1 MKKYFFFF
9 FISLIYLIKSN
20 DFSFHFTRF
29 VFSGL
34 IIVIKVGKPVDTT
47 LTHVSM
53 DNNFSYFEFTLLN
66 GTRSKSV
73 KIINESLN
81 VSFYSIE
88 KSIDVELRED
98 IITFPYFKGEL
109 NYSFYFMKKKKDFV
123 FTSIS
128 LAHKFNDVKFSL
140 IDQLFNNKY
149 IDKKRF
155 GLYHIGKSSGE
166 IFFGDHIKYLNHSN
180 QTFSYIINVNPDDI
194 RWSFNL
200 NMICF
205 KNYTNMNMSINYLN
219 SYYAFF
225 NTAHLKIFVPKD
237 FFDFLIE
244 KFFKVKFEEES
255 CYINDNYNHRYKQ
268 IICKKMSD
276 IPFENL
282 TIVIDGIGFD
292 LGLNDLY
299 ENWGYLTYFLIEFD
313 TFNPNSWSLGTTFLL
328 KYTTIFDYDSH
339 TIKFY
344 SDKKLDMINYKSIY
358 FKYLFFI
365 MKKYLIYSTSI
376 INFIGILLLIK
387 VYNKFY

>member
-1 MKKYFFFF
+1 MKIYFFFIF
-9 FISLIYLIKSN
+9 VCLVTLIKSN

-53 DNNFSYFEFTLLN
+53 ENDFSYFEFTLLN
-66 GTRSKSV
+66 GTRSKSA

-81 VSFYSIE
+81 ISFYNIE
-88 KSIDVELRED
+88 KNIDVELRED
-98 IITFPYFKGEL
+98 IISFPYFNGEL
-109 NYSFYFMKKKKDFV
+109 NYSFYYMKKKKDFV

-128 LAHKFNDVKFSL
+128 LSHKFRDVKFSL

-166 IFFGDHIKYLNHSN
+166 IFFGNYEKYLNHSN
-180 QTFSYIINVNPDDI
+180 QSFLYTINVNQDDI
-194 RWSFNL
+194 RWSFKL

-205 KNYTNMNMSINYLN
+205 KNNTNMNLSINYLN
-219 SYYAFF
+219 SYYAYF
-225 NTAHLKIFVPKD
+225 NSAYLKIFVPKD
-237 FFDFLIE
+237 FFNFLIE

-282 TIVIDGIGFD
+282 TIVIDGIAFD

-299 ENWGYLTYFLIEFD
+299 ENWGFLTYFLLEFD
-313 TFNPNSWSLGTTFLL
+313 TFNPNSWCLGTTFLL

-339 TIKFY
+339 TITFY

-365 MKKYLIYSTSI
+365 MKKYLIFSTSI
-376 INFIGILLLIK
+376 INFMGILLLIK
-387 VYNKFY
+387 IYNKMF